1 MKSGGVSRPTPWVY
15 CLTDTDL
22 GTEAFIFSLV
32 LFSGKVT
39 TLRVPNL
46 PRSEH
51 AVFHPPSQGASA
63 PSTDAGAQVR
73 SWRMQPA
80 SPDSAL
86 AIARAALLGQR
97 TGEHWRGRLSSSALA
112 TALAVQALH
121 QAGDVPAA
129 VQRGRQWLDRHSNA
143 DGGWG
148 DTPASPSNL
157 PTTLLVHAAL
167 TCTGSSGAM
176 PAAERWLTQRS
187 APDRT
192 GRMAAVAALYGSDR
206 TFAAPIHMA
215 CALAG
220 TADWAGIPGLPF
232 ELAAVPRG
240 WWGVLRL
247 QVVSYALPAL
257 IAVGLC
263 IHQHRP
269 ARRLLRRLLRQRVLR
284 LLTMIQPSSGGFLE
298 AVPLTAFVA
307 MALIPV
313 VGAEHE
319 VVVRCREFLRRSQ
332 REDGSWAIDSDLA
345 CWLTSSSIAALGAGA
360 DTAAACTW
368 LAARQS
374 SAPHPYTGAEAGAW
388 AWTDLPGGVPDADD
402 TAGAV
407 VALAGDP
414 AHAEAVQRGVRWLLR
429 LQNGDGGWPTFCRGW
444 GRLPFD
450 QSAPD
455 LTAHVLR
462 ALHAAAGPSL
472 AVRRG
477 LAYLQRTQR
486 ADGAWL
492 PLWFGDQR
500 APNRANPVLGTARV
514 LRALELWDSDGAMRR
529 QGIAYLGLAQNA
541 DGGWGGAAGVAS
553 SVETTALAVAA
564 LVDGPV
570 AERGAAWL
578 VAAVADG
585 RWTAAEP
592 IGLYFAQLW
601 YDEPLYPL
609 LWTVEAL
616 RRLTTDRG
624 QRSPSDS
631 LQAARV
637 GRL

>member
-1 MKSGGVSRPTPWVY
+1 M
-15 CLTDTDL
+15 
-22 GTEAFIFSLV
+22 
-32 LFSGKVT
+32 
-39 TLRVPNL
+39 
-46 PRSEH
+46 PREDCK
-51 AVFHPPSQGASA
+51 A
-63 PSTDAGAQVR
+63 
-73 SWRMQPA
+73 
-80 SPDSAL
+80 AL
-86 AIARAALLGQR
+86 ATARAALLGQR
-97 TGEHWRGRLSSSALA
+97 TGDHWRGRLSSSALA

-121 QAGDVPAA
+121 LSGEDAAA
-129 VQRGRQWLDRHSNA
+129 VQRGRRWLEAHANA

-148 DTPASPSNL
+148 DTPASPANL

-167 TCTGSSGAM
+167 SCTGGSSAI
-176 PAAERWLTQRS
+176 AAADAWLPPHS
-187 APDRT
+187 A
-192 GRMAAVAALYGSDR
+192 RMDAVAALYGADR

-220 TADWAGIPGLPF
+220 TVAWDGIPALPC
-232 ELAAVPRG
+232 ELAAVPRS
-240 WWGVLRL
+240 WWGALRL

-269 ARRLLRRLLRQRVLR
+269 ARRLLRRILRNRLLR
-284 LLTMIQPSSGGFLE
+284 LLAAIQPEGGGFLE

-307 MALIPV
+307 MALVPV
-313 VGAEHE
+313 VGAKHD
-319 VVVRCREFLRRSQ
+319 VAVRCRDFLRRSQ
-332 REDGSWAIDSDLA
+332 RDDGSWAIDSDLA
-345 CWLTSSSIAALGAGA
+345 CWLTSSAIAALGPDA
-360 DTAAACTW
+360 DTAAARIW
-368 LAARQS
+368 LAARQTTE
-374 SAPHPYTGAEAGAW
+374 PHVYTGAEAGAW

-407 VALAGDP
+407 LALAGDP
-414 AHAEAVQRGVRWLLR
+414 TRAAAVQRGVRWLLR

-462 ALHAAAGPSL
+462 ALHAAGSGATP
-472 AVRRG
+472 AARRG
-477 LAYLQRTQR
+477 LAYLARTQR

-500 APNRANPVLGTARV
+500 APDRANPVLGTARV
-514 LRALELWDSDGAMRR
+514 LRALELWEPDGALRR
-529 QGIAYLGLAQNA
+529 QGVAYLAQAQNA
-541 DGGWGGAAGVAS
+541 DGGWGGATGVAS

-564 LVDGPV
+564 LVAGPA
-570 AERGAAWL
+570 AERGTTWL
-578 VAAVADG
+578 AAAVGDG

-601 YDEPLYPL
+601 YDEPLYPM

-616 RRLTTDRG
+616 RRVT
-624 QRSPSDS
+624 
-631 LQAARV
+631 AATSRA
-637 GRL
+637 GAAIRPGPDC

>member
-1 MKSGGVSRPTPWVY
+1 MKRE
-15 CLTDTDL
+15 DL
-22 GTEAFIFSLV
+22 
-32 LFSGKVT
+32 
-39 TLRVPNL
+39 
-46 PRSEH
+46 
-51 AVFHPPSQGASA
+51 
-63 PSTDAGAQVR
+63 DA
-73 SWRMQPA
+73 
-80 SPDSAL
+80 AL
-86 AIARAALLGQR
+86 ATARAALLSQR
-97 TGEHWRGRLSSSALA
+97 SGDHWRGRLSSSALA

-121 QAGDVPAA
+121 QSGDSADA
-129 VQRGRQWLDRHSNA
+129 VQCGRRWLEQHANA

-167 TCTGSSGAM
+167 SCTGSSSAI
-176 PAAERWLTQRS
+176 AQAERWLTPRS
-187 APDRT
+187 AADPA
-192 GRMAAVAALYGSDR
+192 GRMAAVAALYGTDR

-220 TADWAGIPGLPF
+220 TAAWDGIPTLPV
-232 ELAAVPRG
+232 ELAAVPRV

-257 IAVGLC
+257 IAVGLR
-263 IHQHRP
+263 IHQQRP
-269 ARRLLRRLLRQRVLR
+269 ARRLLRRMLRNRLLR
-284 LLTMIQPSSGGFLE
+284 LLSAIQPEGGGFLE

-313 VGAEHE
+313 VGAEHA
-319 VVVRCREFLRRSQ
+319 VVMRCRDFLRRSQ
-332 REDGSWAIDSDLA
+332 RDDGSWAIDSDLA
-345 CWLTSSSIAALGAGA
+345 CWLTSSAITALGPEA
-360 DTAAACTW
+360 DTAAARAW
-368 LAARQS
+368 LAARQTT
-374 SAPHPYTGAEAGAW
+374 APHPYTGAAAGAW

-407 VALAGDP
+407 LALAGDP
-414 AHAEAVQRGVRWLLR
+414 TRAATVQRGVRWLLR
-429 LQNGDGGWPTFCRGW
+429 LQNSDGGWPTFCRGW

-462 ALHAAAGPSL
+462 ALHATGGRATP

-477 LAYLQRTQR
+477 LAYLARTQR

-500 APNRANPVLGTARV
+500 APDRANPVLGTARV
-514 LRALELWDSDGAMRR
+514 LRALELWEPEGAMRR
-529 QGIAYLGLAQNA
+529 QGVAYLGQVQNA
-541 DGGWGGAAGVAS
+541 DGGWGGAIGVAS

-564 LVDGPV
+564 LVTGPA
-570 AERGAAWL
+570 AERGAVWL
-578 VAAVADG
+578 AAAVADG

-601 YDEPLYPL
+601 YDEPLYPM

-616 RRLTTDRG
+616 RRVT
-624 QRSPSDS
+624 
-631 LQAARV
+631 AATSHADAAIRP
-637 GRL
+637 GPDC